1 MARAQPGTSKA
12 PTTKIRA
19 RRSSLSALIAAPTW
33 AKRVHC
39 LLHRFR
45 SHFKRLTCSPLC
57 ASSGLKHRL
66 LHRHPF
72 LVKRNQLLL
81 GEKPLPIHAVIISY
95 TLSLHFFGS
104 NHSLIFLCYAPF
116 RYTSQ
121 SSVQAPTPSSSHCS
135 CRILYARVSRC
146 HLSHKHR
153 GLSAWS
159 LNKG

>member
-95 TLSLHFFGS
+95 TLSLHFLG
-104 NHSLIFLCYAPF
+104 LITPLFFFAMPLFATHRSHQF
-116 RYTSQ
+116 RHPLRHPRIVPAAFCMLELVDVICHTSI
-121 SSVQAPTPSSSHCS
+121 VD
-135 CRILYARVSRC
+135 
-146 HLSHKHR
+146 
-153 GLSAWS
+153 
-159 LNKG
+159 